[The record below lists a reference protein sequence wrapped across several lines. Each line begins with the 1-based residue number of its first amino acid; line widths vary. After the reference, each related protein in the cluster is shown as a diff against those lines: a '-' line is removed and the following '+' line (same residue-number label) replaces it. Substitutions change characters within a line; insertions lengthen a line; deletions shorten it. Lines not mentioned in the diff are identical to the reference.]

1 MLSYELI
8 MSLSIPNRL
17 GLFFLETTLYPGE
30 KKFLH
35 VFERSYRKLVD
46 NCLASHGLF
55 VIIWEEDN
63 KVKEIGSIARVKRV
77 LARYEGGELDIEV
90 EGIRR
95 VKVYMID
102 ETAFYRQG
110 YLDPYN
116 DTVEAEASSEGE
128 RLIAQH
134 IKLLEII
141 GANIN
146 PQYYQ
151 SSHPLSWLIG
161 RNCGLSLPQRQNLL
175 EMQSE
180 TDRVMFL
187 IDYLSEFIPKVE
199 RNARKQMHIM
209 SNGHAKDFLNGNH

>member
-1 MLSYELI
+1 

-17 GLFFLETTLYPGE
+17 GLFFLESTLYPGE

-35 VFERSYRKLVD
+35 VFEKRYRKLVD

-55 VIIWEEDN
+55 VIVWEDDD
-63 KVKEIGSIARVKRV
+63 KVKEIGCIARVKRV

-102 ETAFYRQG
+102 EAAFYRQG

-116 DTVEAEASSEGE
+116 DTVEAGASPEGE

-141 GANIN
+141 GANHQS
-146 PQYYQ
+146 PVLSVQ
-151 SSHPLSWLIG
+151 SSLIVAHWTQLRPIASSASG
-161 RNCGLSLPQRQNLL
+161 
-175 EMQSE
+175 
-180 TDRVMFL
+180 
-187 IDYLSEFIPKVE
+187 IYLKCEVKRIV
-199 RNARKQMHIM
+199 
-209 SNGHAKDFLNGNH
+209 

>member
-1 MLSYELI
+1 MLSYEPT
-8 MSLSIPNRL
+8 MSLSIPNSL

-35 VFERSYRKLVD
+35 VFEKSYRKLVD

-63 KVKEIGSIARVKRV
+63 KVKEIGCVAHVKRV
-77 LARYEGGELDIEV
+77 LARYKGGELDIEV
-90 EGIRR
+90 EGLRR
-95 VKVYMID
+95 VKVYMMD
-102 ETAFYRQG
+102 ASKSYQQG

-116 DTVEAEASSEGE
+116 DAVEAGVSPEKE

-141 GANIN
+141 GRTVN

-161 RNCGLSLPQRQNLL
+161 RNCGLSLPQRQDLL

-180 TDRVMFL
+180 AERITFL
-187 IDYLSEFIPKVE
+187 IDYLIEFIPKVQQ
-199 RNARKQMHIM
+199 NTKMQTHIM
-209 SNGHAKDFLNGNH
+209 SNGHAKDFLNGDS